1 MASILTVFF
10 GIVQILVALFVMK
23 QERSALDSALS
34 IAGLING
41 PILGV
46 FLVGTF
52 LKKAT
57 QTHAL
62 IGMLT
67 SLTLMS
73 YFLYLEFVKRFAIIP
88 EATPVAWTW
97 YVLIGSS
104 TTFIVTF
111 IATLILRNKA
121 TAK

>member
-1 MASILTVFF
+1 
-10 GIVQILVALFVMK
+10 LVALFVMK

-52 LKKAT
+52 IKKAN
-57 QTHAL
+57 QKHAL
-62 IGMLT
+62 IGMLA

-88 EATPVAWTW
+88 EATPLAWTW
-97 YVLIGSS
+97 YVLVGS
-104 TTFIVTF
+104 TTTF
-111 IATLILRNKA
+111 LVALLASLVLADKES
-121 TAK
+121 